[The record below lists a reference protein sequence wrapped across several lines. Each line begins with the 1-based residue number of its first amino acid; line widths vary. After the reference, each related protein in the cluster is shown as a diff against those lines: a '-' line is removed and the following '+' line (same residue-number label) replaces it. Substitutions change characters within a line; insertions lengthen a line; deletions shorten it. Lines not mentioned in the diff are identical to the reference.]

1 MFILISNNKKFIK
14 IINED
19 ASKGG
24 LIPEMTNSK
33 YMVWHCRSETCPY
46 KVGDEIPFS
55 SEYNLHL
62 VKRLGKIKYRKYKKF
77 KDQNKEVEF
86 DLVKKYFNNLN
97 QEKINNCK
105 SILDSM
111 KKDDEV
117 FYRIFYNSFKMYRLR
132 NNCFILAQALKHLC
146 ENDYLEF
153 DEKKYK
159 NTLNLKW
166 FDQTLK
172 LSLEEVLKSQ
182 FTLHQNE
189 PTEWAKDARDMVG
202 TYQMLIQAL
211 DYVIRFSED
220 ILNKRGFIFENK
232 GFIDWHEAGAM
243 EVYLPIRNFR
253 GLNNEAMKK
262 YLKIESLEQNSN
274 E

>member
-1 MFILISNNKKFIK
+1 MFILISNNKKFTK
-14 IINED
+14 IINKKEY
-19 ASKGG
+19 KEE
-24 LIPEMTNSK
+24 LIPEMQKSNC
-33 YMVWHCRSETCPY
+33 MVWQSNSETCPY
-46 KVGDEIPFS
+46 KVGDDIPFS
-55 SEYNLHL
+55 SQFDIHL
-62 VKRLGKIKYRKYKKF
+62 IKRLGKIKYRKYKKL
-77 KDQNKEVEF
+77 KKQKKEVEF
-86 DLVKKYFNNLN
+86 SLVKKYFNNLT
-97 QEKINNCK
+97 QEKIDNCK
-105 SILDSM
+105 AILESS

-132 NNCFILAQALKHLC
+132 NQCFILTQALKHLC

-189 PTEWAKDARDMVG
+189 STEWAKDARNMVG
-202 TYQMLIQAL
+202 TYQMLVQAL

-220 ILNKRGFIFENK
+220 VLNKKGFIFENK
-232 GFIDWHEAGAM
+232 GFIDWHEAGTM
-243 EVYLPIRNFR
+243 EIYLPLRNFR
-253 GLNNEAMKK
+253 GMSNEAMKK
-262 YLKIESLEQNSN
+262 YLKIESEVPDLNK
-274 E
+274 